1 MREPFVRLSVGNLDD
16 ANRSDVLVNGSLDG
30 SSTVDLSVVE
40 RERVGQF
47 LSLTYSGGPC
57 DGPFLA
63 ERSAYVGATSV
74 LLGRILCALKTAS
87 KGVQVGLF
95 LLWNF

>member
-40 RERVGQF
+40 REWASF
-47 LSLTYSGGPC
+47 SLLPIREDLVTVRFSQNVQLT
-57 DGPFLA
+57 LA
-63 ERSAYVGATSV
+63 LHQYCSDEYFVH
-74 LLGRILCALKTAS
+74 
-87 KGVQVGLF
+87 
-95 LLWNF
+95 